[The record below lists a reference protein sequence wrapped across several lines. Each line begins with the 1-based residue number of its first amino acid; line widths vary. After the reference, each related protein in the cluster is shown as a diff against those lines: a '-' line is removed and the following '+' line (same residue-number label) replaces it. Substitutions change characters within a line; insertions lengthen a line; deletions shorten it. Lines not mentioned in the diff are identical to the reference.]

1 MPFLKRIDNIIE
13 TEGEYYYINNRGS
26 ISKTTAKNKPVDLK
40 RFNNNNFFRTL
51 GEALQTYGRTRPTTT
66 TIPEILS

>member
-1 MPFLKRIDNIIE
+1 MPFLKRVYSTADL
-13 TEGEYYYINNRGS
+13 TGDYYYLNNKGS

-51 GEALQTYGRTRPTTT
+51 GEALQTYGRTDTKTN
-66 TIPEILS
+66 

>member
-1 MPFLKRIDNIIE
+1 MPFLKRVYSTADL
-13 TEGEYYYINNRGS
+13 TGDYYYLNNKGS

-51 GEALQTYGRTRPTTT
+51 GEALQTYGRTDTKTNS
-66 TIPEILS
+66 IPEILS

>member
-1 MPFLKRIDNIIE
+1 MPFLKRVDNIIE

-51 GEALQTYGRTRPTTT
+51 GEALQTYGRTDTKTNS
-66 TIPEILS
+66 ISNQLS

>member
-1 MPFLKRIDNIIE
+1 MPFLKRIYNTVDLTGI
-13 TEGEYYYINNRGS
+13 YYYLNNKGS

-51 GEALQTYGRTRPTTT
+51 GEALQIYGRTRPKTN
-66 TIPEILS
+66 TIP

>member
-1 MPFLKRIDNIIE
+1 MPFLKRIYNTVDLTGI
-13 TEGEYYYINNRGS
+13 YYYLNNKGS

-51 GEALQTYGRTRPTTT
+51 GEALQTYGRTRPKTN
-66 TIPEILS
+66 TIP